1 MSDSPPLLP
10 ADITPRRPGRP
21 NKPERKLDLVALYK
35 LRVSNSL
42 SYGELARHF
51 GVAKSTIHAAL
62 HRLNRYVPNPES
74 VKAFESVEAT
84 ILTATKERLLAS
96 LMDEACIEKASLN
109 NRAFAFSQVAN
120 HERLVKG
127 QSTANIGILSK
138 LVTQADETLFRQ
150 ESARPF

>member
-1 MSDSPPLLP
+1 MKTHDTLP
-10 ADITPRRPGRP
+10 APRKLP

-42 SYGELARHF
+42 SYGELAQHF
-51 GVAKSTIHAAL
+51 GVAKSTIHATL
-62 HRLNRYVPNPES
+62 HRLNRYVADPES
-74 VKAFESVEAT
+74 VKTFESVEAT

-96 LMDEACIEKASLN
+96 LMDESCIQKASLN

-138 LVTQADETLFRQ
+138 LVNQADQTLFK
-150 ESARPF
+150 EKSTHPL